1 MMNNI
6 NDSQNIVNLLKEA
19 LKFYADKNNY
29 FSATDKPSN
38 IYLDEYGS
46 QARFALNKATELEEL
61 IKKSEDEYLKNIA
74 NVIDQNNNVIFDY
87 IKKIN
92 EINKNEI

>member
-1 MMNNI
+1 MNNI
-6 NDSQNIVNLLKEA
+6 NDNQNIVNLLKEA

-61 IKKSEDEYLKNIA
+61 IKKYEDDYLKNMSDI
-74 NVIDQNNNVIFDY
+74 IDQNNNAIFDY
-87 IKKIN
+87 INKIN
-92 EINKNEI
+92 DINKNKI